1 MRKKWSLPPERE
13 LKSHLKGYYRQSFD
27 ERLERYKFLWQE
39 FGPPTD
45 MLLGGGFQA
54 FLALNEIKLCYIEG
68 FYLAVVLL
76 AQIFIENSLGGS
88 YIIGGDDEIAEKG
101 FKKLI
106 DKALTDNLVN
116 DELAAKLQ
124 ELRKMRNP
132 YVHPKAGAGAGTIMG
147 RIVEKS
153 QSGKAY
159 ESLETFAKDDAD
171 QAIQTVVDFL
181 RFTTDNGEEDF
192 ESQIK

>member
-1 MRKKWSLPPERE
+1 MRNKWTLPPEEE
-13 LKSHLKGYYRQSFD
+13 LKSHLVSHYQESFD

-54 FLALNEIKLCYIEG
+54 YLALNEIKLCYIEG

-106 DKALTDNLVN
+106 DKALTDNLIN
-116 DELAAKLQ
+116 DDLSVKLQ
-124 ELRKMRNP
+124 ELRKMRNL
-132 YVHPKAGAGAGTIMG
+132 YVHPKAGAGTGTFMG
-147 RIVEKS
+147 RILEKS

-159 ESLETFAKDDAD
+159 ESLELFAKDDAD
-171 QAIQTVVDFL
+171 LAIQTVVDFL
-181 RFTTDNGEEDF
+181 RFTTDNDEKDY

>member
-1 MRKKWSLPPERE
+1 MRKKWSLPPEEE
-13 LKSHLKGYYRQSFD
+13 LNSHLEGYYHESFD

-45 MLLGGGFQA
+45 MLLDGGFQA

-106 DKALTDNLVN
+106 DKALADRLID
-116 DELAAKLQ
+116 DELAAKFQ

-132 YVHPKAGAGAGTIMG
+132 YVHPKSGDGAGTFMG

-153 QSGKAY
+153 KAGKAY
-159 ESLETFAKDDAD
+159 ESLEKFAKDDAD
-171 QAIQTVVDFL
+171 QAVQTVVDFL
-181 RFTTDNGEEDF
+181 RFSTERGEEDS